1 MYPGAPA
8 PVSSLLTGGWEEF
21 LGADLL
27 WQVTSV
33 QQAQPSI
40 SEPPEEDACDP
51 ISQMTKYSPQEI

>member
-1 MYPGAPA
+1 M
-8 PVSSLLTGGWEEF
+8 SSLLIGGWEEF